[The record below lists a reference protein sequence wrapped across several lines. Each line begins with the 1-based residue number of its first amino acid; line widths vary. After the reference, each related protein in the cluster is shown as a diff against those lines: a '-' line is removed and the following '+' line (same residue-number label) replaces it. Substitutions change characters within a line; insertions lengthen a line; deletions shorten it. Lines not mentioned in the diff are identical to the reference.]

1 VSRPP
6 EDPGYPGNA
15 FPLEPFDAS
24 FSLPLPHRKFQSR
37 IWLHLALL
45 VLTILS
51 TTQVGANDYA
61 AYLSE
66 FGRRAVT
73 GDLGTLLLHGL
84 WYSGTILGILG
95 AHEMGHYLFCRRHD
109 VDATLPYFIPMPF
122 VSLIGTMGAVI
133 KIRDRFPTRRVLFDI
148 GVAGPI
154 AGFVVLVPALFFGLS
169 RSYLVPAPTSGSGLS
184 LGEPLLFVWATRWM
198 YGVVPDGFTLNLH
211 PIVLAAWFGMLATSW
226 NLLPFGQFDGGHL
239 THAMFG
245 RTSRWISIAT
255 VLGAIGM
262 TFVSWSW
269 LFMTIVMIAM
279 LKFLGSAHPP
289 VLNEYEPLPRSRWV
303 VGAVAA
309 VIFVICF
316 IPAPLEPY
324 DFGRPKNDADIRARS
339 SDQHPQSSGGEAPV
353 ARTAPAAAPGASPDG
368 VFP

>member
-1 VSRPP
+1 LSRPL

-24 FSLPLPHRKFQSR
+24 FRLSLPARKFQSR
-37 IWLHLALL
+37 IWLHVALL
-45 VLTILS
+45 LLTMLS
-51 TTQVGANDYA
+51 TTEVGANDYA

-73 GDLGTLLLHGL
+73 SDLRTLIVHGL
-84 WYSGTILGILG
+84 WYSCTIIGILG
-95 AHEMGHYLFCRRHD
+95 AHEMGHYLLCRRHN

-133 KIRDRFPTRRVLFDI
+133 KIRERFPTRRVLFDI

-154 AGFVVLVPALFFGLS
+154 AGFVVLVPALFYGLS

-184 LGEPLLFVWATRWM
+184 LGEPLLFVWATRLM

-211 PIVLAAWFGMLATSW
+211 PMVLAAWFGMLATSW

-245 RTSRWISIAT
+245 RSSRWVSIAT
-255 VLGAIGM
+255 VLGAIAM

-279 LKFLGSAHPP
+279 LKFLGPAHPP
-289 VLNEYEPLPRSRWV
+289 VMNEYEPLPKSRWMV
-303 VGAVAA
+303 AAFAA
-309 VIFVICF
+309 VILVVCF

-324 DFGRPKNDADIRARS
+324 DFSQPKKDDIKARS
-339 SDQHPQSSGGEAPV
+339 SDPHPRSSAAGSPAASTAPV
-353 ARTAPAAAPGASPDG
+353 EAPGASPGDSR
-368 VFP
+368 P